1 MLKSLEMTKSMH
13 EKIFDHCSKKNI
25 EFLSSAF
32 TNHDLEYLFNLG
44 VKRIKIPSGEITN
57 LPYLEKTATFGI
69 PIIVSTGMSSIEEIK
84 TSYKTLIKSGVKKNA
99 YIFALYFRLSNKT

>member
-1 MLKSLEMTKSMH
+1 MKKYL
-13 EKIFDHCSKKNI
+13 IIVQKNI

-44 VKRIKIPSGEITN
+44 IKRIKVPSGEITN

-69 PIIVSTGMSSIEEIK
+69 PIIFQQECLLSKKLRLHIK
-84 TSYKTLIKSGVKKNA
+84 HLLNLVLKKIA
-99 YIFALYFRLSNKT
+99 YIFTLYFKLSNKT